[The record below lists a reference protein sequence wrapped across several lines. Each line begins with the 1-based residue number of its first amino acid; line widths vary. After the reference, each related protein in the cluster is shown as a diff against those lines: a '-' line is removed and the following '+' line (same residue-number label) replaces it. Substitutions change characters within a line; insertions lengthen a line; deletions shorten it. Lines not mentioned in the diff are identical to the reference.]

1 MSILRSLKAHI
12 GTIARFFLLYHLCTA
27 WLCEGETL
35 VNKRIFR
42 FFSLP
47 WGAWTA
53 LSPKP
58 RGTQG
63 RSCQRQATA
72 PQAISG
78 TEWARR
84 MADSTEAGQMPHT
97 VPSWRGPV
105 APLNEP
111 YGPAKGLLNGFSN
124 DHFLLKSAFP
134 LSSSSAA
141 YIHPEGLRFQ
151 RRTKE

>member
-12 GTIARFFLLYHLCTA
+12 GTVARFFFLYHLCTS
-27 WLCEGETL
+27 WLCEGKTL

-42 FFSLP
+42 FSSLP

-63 RSCQRQATA
+63 RSCQRQSDCT
-72 PQAISG
+72 PSDLG
-78 TEWARR
+78 KR
-84 MADSTEAGQMPHT
+84 MGAKNGRQYR
-97 VPSWRGPV
+97 SWTN
-105 APLNEP
+105 AAHC
-111 YGPAKGLLNGFSN
+111 AKLGRASCSLSN
-124 DHFLLKSAFP
+124 DHFLLKSAFS
-134 LSSSSAA
+134 LSSSSSAAA

-151 RRTKE
+151 RRTKGRRQDSRRIFQ